1 MIHDIV
7 IEPLK
12 QMTDDRGKVMHMLRN
27 DSPIFENFGEILSS
41 ILIFDA
47 RGRSTGIAELVFA
60 DEAAAFEALAMH
72 GIEMYSFVIK
82 VEVVG

>member
-1 MIHDIV
+1 MKIKISNLPTWIDEVEIKRH
-7 IEPLK
+7 
-12 QMTDDRGKVMHMLRN
+12 
-27 DSPIFENFGEILSS
+27 FENFGEILSS

-72 GIEMYSFVIK
+72 GIEMHSFVIK

>member
-1 MIHDIV
+1 MKIKISNLPTWIDEVEIKRH
-7 IEPLK
+7 
-12 QMTDDRGKVMHMLRN
+12 
-27 DSPIFENFGEILSS
+27 FENFGEILSS